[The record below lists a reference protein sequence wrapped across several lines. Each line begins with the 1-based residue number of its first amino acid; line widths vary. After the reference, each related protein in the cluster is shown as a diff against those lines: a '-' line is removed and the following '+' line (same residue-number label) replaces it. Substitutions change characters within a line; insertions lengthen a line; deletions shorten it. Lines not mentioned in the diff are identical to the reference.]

1 MDADDASEPMV
12 PVGSEDDQAP
22 GPSYPSGPAPTPAGQ
37 PLSGKQRALLE
48 ALTAMDQRLGE
59 MYLALLAL
67 QQPSNRER
75 FSQAGHTLRELI
87 NRLPVALG
95 LSTDALL
102 KERLGDRLQQ
112 PENAWDTAVRKST
125 CLKDG
130 NWTGTIDRPLATAL
144 TAIHRFFDWKK
155 MSQPRRRHEMTQTV
169 RGLDVSGRR
178 LPERIEQ
185 LVVAQWDE
193 MRDYFVSVCHYRVKT
208 NEEEFL
214 SYLDVLETFIL
225 DRVRPR
231 TFATFDA
238 LDAIIEEASRADERR
253 FS

>member
-1 MDADDASEPMV
+1 MDPDDASESTV
-12 PVGSEDDQAP
+12 HVGSEDDQVP
-22 GPSYPSGPAPTPAGQ
+22 EPSYPSGLAPTPAGQ

-59 MYLALLAL
+59 MYLGALLAL
-67 QQPSNRER
+67 QQPSNGER

-102 KERLGDRLQQ
+102 KDRLGDRLQQ
-112 PENAWDTAVRKST
+112 PENAWDNAVRKST

-130 NWTGTIDRPLATAL
+130 TWTGTIDRPLAAAL
-144 TAIHRFFDWKK
+144 AAIHRFFDWKK
-155 MSQPRRRHEMTQTV
+155 TSQPRRRHEMTQTV
-169 RGLDVSGRR
+169 RGLDASGRR

-185 LVVAQWDE
+185 LVVSQWGE
-193 MRDYFVSVCHYRVKT
+193 TRDYFINVCHYRVKT
-208 NEEEFL
+208 DELEFL

-231 TFATFDA
+231 TFANFDA
-238 LDAIIEEASRADERR
+238 LDAIIEESSRAD
-253 FS
+253 